1 MATGGPRYCYIDL
14 GVGDHLPVGTT
25 FEVYDAVKGIP
36 PLGDGLS
43 TPDEP
48 IRGGGGGVAAGT
60 GGGAGGARADRHPDR
75 LPRLLGRTAYDFELP
90 RGKGSIEV
98 VSVGPGHT
106 SQCRIVFAEPGQ
118 TLHVGDKIGNLVYDR
133 HIKPKFVVYGDFDM
147 NDDGLASGQDNGVVR
162 QKILQWGGE
171 VMNDINVDTDFVV
184 MGKEP
189 KVPTGDPNNP
199 IDAKNMEE
207 AKAKYDAYQKVR
219 NQAAEYGVPIMNLDR
234 FLYYV
239 GYYDL
244 RKR

>member
-1 MATGGPRYCYIDL
+1 M
-14 GVGDHLPVGTT
+14 T

-43 TPDEP
+43 TPEEP
-48 IRGGGGGVAAGT
+48 TRAPAAGAA
-60 GGGAGGARADRHPDR
+60 GAGALGPTGIPIASRATP
-75 LPRLLGRTAYDFELP
+75 GRTAYDQELP

-118 TLHVGDKIGNLVYDR
+118 TLHQGDKIGNLVYDR
-133 HIKPKFVVYGDFDM
+133 HIKPKFFVYGDFDM
-147 NDDGLASGQDNGVVR
+147 SGNGLASSTDAGVVR
-162 QKILQWGGE
+162 RLISQWGGE
-171 VMNDINVDTDFVV
+171 LVNEINVDTDFVI

-207 AKAKYDAYQKVR
+207 AKAKFDAYQNVR
-219 NQAAEYGVPIMNLDR
+219 GLAVNYSVPIMNLDR
-234 FLYYV
+234 FLYYC
-239 GYYDL
+239 GYFDL